1 MATDIEHIVGQ
12 LRRVGL
18 RPSDRQWEMIRE
30 AGMAAVEP
38 VLALALDVDTLGQAE
53 PASLG
58 PVHALR
64 LLGELPPPQAEAIER
79 LLRTQP
85 PDAYRT
91 SQAAYI
97 WWQELPQIV
106 ARLGRPGYEAA
117 RRVLLDQDAEAEQR
131 AVAAESLSYMGEFD
145 GALREEVTTL
155 LRERL
160 TAETDPYVMA
170 HVVEALSNLGEASA
184 YGNIMAAYKCGA
196 VDREIFSAADAR
208 QRLLNPKAA
217 HVLECVNHSLAER
230 YDKHGPYTEE
240 QRRTM
245 AENYLASR

>member
-1 MATDIEHIVGQ
+1 MVTEIEHVVGQ

-18 RPSDRQWEMIRE
+18 RPSDRQWEMLRE
-30 AGMAAVEP
+30 AGVAAVEP
-38 VLALALDVDTLGQAE
+38 VLALALDADTLGQAE

-64 LLGELPPPQAEAIER
+64 LLGELPPPQPEAIER
-79 LLRTQP
+79 LLCTRP
-85 PDAYRT
+85 PDAYRA

-117 RRVLLDQDAEAEQR
+117 CRVLLDQNAGTEQR
-131 AVAAESLSYMGEFD
+131 AVATESLSYMVELD
-145 GALREEVTTL
+145 GTLREAVTTL
-155 LRERL
+155 LREQL

-170 HVVEALSNLGEASA
+170 HVVEALSNLGAASA
-184 YGNIMAAYKCGA
+184 YVEVMGAYKRGA

-208 QRLLNPKAA
+208 QRLLNPKASRA
-217 HVLECVNHSLAER
+217 LECVHHSLAER
-230 YDKHGPYTEE
+230 YEKHGPYTEE
-240 QRRTM
+240 QRRAM
-245 AENYLASR
+245 AEHYRASH